1 MFGLYRE
8 IDLMNKLIP
17 TKHSKITGVDCIC
30 TPELPNGQNG
40 ALLLGLIITMVILSA
55 LGAGI
60 VYIFSSSTLNP
71 ISGNY
76 AQRAYY
82 NAEAGFRYVT
92 ALYRSG
98 NTTEF
103 NTYIDTPKTLSIP
116 DGGTAKVTVTGLTTP
131 YIPAKANYV
140 SGSGSTLTLSPTS
153 GTFPSPLGFF
163 MKDGSSTVHR
173 YTGLTTSGGNIVLTG
188 ISPSVTAGGSF
199 TTKQQVMITSTGTS
213 GGIWNVSRK
222 VTYIWPLST
231 AGGNEVSADPF
242 TAGVNPGS
250 VNSNWNN
257 PSAGSFVVATTSGN
271 AALQLTNQYNLVC
284 WPRTTFFSLI
294 SLKWGS
300 NFANFGQSWSGN
312 NKTLSYDA
320 QVKMKIRPQTTSG
333 GVTYEY
339 YMAGMVYR
347 LNLPV
352 AGSLSNASMLGAA
365 FLRGHNGTSGLNDI
379 DYIVDGV
386 VPGAVQD
393 IPLIVLWKTS
403 SGMCNMQ
410 WIAYK
415 ILSPTFDTGNHTLTT
430 AGSPHYVI
438 GATSR
443 ARADITV
450 LSNDNGVTG
459 IITGVS
465 DTYSTFQDGEN
476 LLQLAR
482 QSSLSVQ
489 VDTPISAT
497 QIDYDHGENA
507 NHINVGMAAGDFI
520 VGVSS
525 GATATIQSVTTSGS
539 WINGNARGTIYFVG
553 TSVGTFSNNEWLQ
566 IYRPGTTPVATY
578 RAGLSDVLTSS
589 NMQDIKEWSTL
600 VLRIEEKQATSG
612 TFNGSYINNI
622 QVYLGDTSAHG
633 TPTGSPLDIL
643 RLGNSRWS
651 NPVAAGDV
659 QWPPDAGWSLV
670 PLDATKDHY
679 TLIQGWVM
687 NTDASVASSFLLTGT
702 AEEPNSIIQTNTFTT
717 HGLTTFTQQELG
729 LQVAG
734 SGMATYGTYFDDFAV
749 KLKGSGGYISPTQ
762 Y

>member
-1 MFGLYRE
+1 MH
-8 IDLMNKLIP
+8 NLINSRYSCR
-17 TKHSKITGVDCIC
+17 KQADC
-30 TPELPNGQNG
+30 PFRHAVHNSQRG
-40 ALLLGLIITMVILSA
+40 ALLIGLIITMVILSVI
-55 LGAGI
+55 GGGI

-71 ISGNY
+71 VSGNM

-92 ALYRSG
+92 ALFRSG
-98 NTTEF
+98 NTAEF
-103 NTYIDTPKTLSIP
+103 NTYVDNPKTLSIP
-116 DGGTAKVTVTGLTTP
+116 DGGTATVTVTGLVTP
-131 YIPAKANYV
+131 YVPGKANYV
-140 SGSGSTLTLSPTS
+140 SGSGSSLTLDPTS

-163 MKDGSSTVHR
+163 MKDGSSTVYR

-188 ISPSVTAGGSF
+188 ISPSVASGGSF

-231 AGGNEVSADPF
+231 AGGSEVSADPF
-242 TAGVNPGS
+242 TVGVNPGS

-257 PSAGSFVVATTSGN
+257 PTAGSFVVATTSGN
-271 AALQLTNQYNLVC
+271 AALQLTNQYDLVC
-284 WPRTTFFSLI
+284 GSWWNSTTTFFSLI

-300 NFANFGQSWSGN
+300 SFANFGQSWSGN

-320 QVKMKIRPQTTSG
+320 QVKMNIRPQTTSG

-352 AGSLSNASMLGAA
+352 AGSLSNASMLGTA
-365 FLRGHNGTSGLNDI
+365 FLRGYNGKDWSGNEI
-379 DYIVDGV
+379 DYIDDGV
-386 VPGAVQD
+386 VPGAVQN
-393 IPLIVLWKTS
+393 IPVIVLWKAS
-403 SGMCNMQ
+403 GGMCNMQ

-415 ILSPTFDTGNHTLTT
+415 VLSPTFDSGNHTLTT

-438 GATSR
+438 GETSR
-443 ARADITV
+443 AQANITV
-450 LSNDNGVTG
+450 SSNDSGVTG
-459 IITGVS
+459 IITSVS
-465 DTYSTFQDGEN
+465 DTYLTFQDGEN

-482 QSSLSVQ
+482 QSSLFAQ
-489 VDTPISAT
+489 VDTPISST
-497 QIDYDHGENA
+497 SIDFDNGRNLFSPYGG
-507 NHINVGMAAGDFI
+507 IAAGDFI
-520 VGVSS
+520 VGSSS
-525 GATATIQSVTTSGS
+525 GATATIQSAQITGAGT
-539 WINGNARGTIYFVG
+539 WRNGNAKGTIYFVG

-566 IYRPGTTPVATY
+566 IYRPGDTPVAIY
-578 RAGLSDVLTSS
+578 RTGLSDVLTSN

-600 VLRIEEKQATSG
+600 MLRIEEKQATTGAFS
-612 TFNGSYINNI
+612 GSYVNNI
-622 QVYLGDTSAHG
+622 QVYMGDTSAHG

-659 QWPPDAGWSLV
+659 QWPPDAGWSSA
-670 PLDATKDHY
+670 PDATKDHF

-717 HGLTTFTQQELG
+717 YDPTTSAFTQQELG

-734 SGMATYGTYFDDFAV
+734 HGMATYGTYFDDFAV
-749 KLKGSGGYISPTQ
+749 KLKGSGGYLSPTQ